1 MIASAI
7 AGTILVV
14 EDCEVLCE
22 LFDVLLSRM
31 GYRVLTATSAAEALQ
46 VARTFPKIDL
56 LIATT
61 DAPDMGG
68 DELARRVVRLHPSA
82 HVIFLSSFSVPMDA
96 AQPHESLAKPFT
108 VAELRASVRRALLLR
123 PAPPDATLV
132 A

>member
-1 MIASAI
+1 
-7 AGTILVV
+7 
-14 EDCEVLCE
+14 
-22 LFDVLLSRM
+22 M

-68 DELARRVVRLHPSA
+68 DKLARRVVRLHPSA

-123 PAPPDATLV
+123 PAPPDAAL
-132 A
+132 AA